1 VNEANQ
7 AVTKKSPSH
16 SWTEEKLA
24 REDKKTVQLLK
35 ERALKHGASD
45 LADMCDRDL
54 ARRLP
59 SKSSSARSSSVR
71 SKSDVVIG
79 YHFVCGR
86 GRGVTESDAGR
97 FWSGSWVVA
106 ELNAQKSLARGAY
119 LALHEVKT
127 EKSYRQGKIVD
138 FRRSPRDMLADVG
151 NGLPQTDEGIE
162 FLVQDTSSSYAWVGD
177 GSGEK
182 GYLWASDGGT
192 Q

>member
-1 VNEANQ
+1 MTAASQ
-7 AVTKKSPSH
+7 ATTKKLPSH

-35 ERALKHGASD
+35 ERALKLGVSD

-54 ARRLP
+54 ARRVP
-59 SKSSSARSSSVR
+59 KKNTQPPRTR

-86 GRGVTESDAGR
+86 DRGITESGAGR

-106 ELNAQKSLARGAY
+106 ETNAQKSLARGAY

-138 FRRSPRDMLADVG
+138 FRRSPRDMLSEIG
-151 NGLPQTDEGIE
+151 TGLPQTDEGIE
-162 FLVQDTSSSYAWVGD
+162 FLVEESSNPYVWVGD
-177 GSGEK
+177 GAGEK
-182 GYLWASDGGT
+182 GYLWASDVEGT